1 MTTRQAGY
9 GIQPNSALE
18 GPVRPKA
25 EKKRASHFTE
35 ALSSGTQDSLGPL
48 INDTGNGEEG
58 QLEGGVPLRTASLAV
73 DAAERDGWAGD
84 SLMQHPVLEP
94 GVPGTLTLPPDGRA
108 RDFLPRRSKRRRRGT
123 RW

>member
-35 ALSSGTQDSLGPL
+35 ALSSGLQHELKPGIT
-48 INDTGNGEEG
+48 
-58 QLEGGVPLRTASLAV
+58 VR
-73 DAAERDGWAGD
+73 AARCRYRKNAPE
-84 SLMQHPVLEP
+84 S
-94 GVPGTLTLPPDGRA
+94 
-108 RDFLPRRSKRRRRGT
+108 RGSVQAPNSGC
-123 RW
+123 

>member
-35 ALSSGTQDSLGPL
+35 ALSSGAPRSGRCARRH
-48 INDTGNGEEG
+48 NDH
-58 QLEGGVPLRTASLAV
+58 
-73 DAAERDGWAGD
+73 GWG
-84 SLMQHPVLEP
+84 HRGEP
-94 GVPGTLTLPPDGRA
+94 GPG
-108 RDFLPRRSKRRRRGT
+108 
-123 RW
+123 